1 MEELEPISVLD
12 VVMALQRQGAIGQY
26 RNSRSACPCF
36 LCKWTSETCSQDTN
50 SQTCARLM
58 SLQWPPGADLADNF
72 ACLTMFCIV
81 PLITLLGSICMS
93 SVQMRQTVGCVHYG

>member
-36 LCKWTSETCSQDTN
+36 IDKL
-50 SQTCARLM
+50 
-58 SLQWPPGADLADNF
+58 DLRH
-72 ACLTMFCIV
+72 MFPRIHV
-81 PLITLLGSICMS
+81 PKHAPT
-93 SVQMRQTVGCVHYG
+93 